1 MNFTK
6 EIVSKSSHISF
17 HTPSHCNTLSSDLL
31 LCDTTELPYSDN
43 LLSPI
48 GIIKDLQNDIAALYH
63 SAACFISTQGAT
75 SSVMSAIYA
84 AKSYGAMLIVGNAHI
99 SVYNAMRLFNI
110 KAYHI
115 DKIDSTT
122 IIPNDV
128 VTVILTSPD
137 YFGNCLPLANICL
150 QLKGQN
156 KYIIVDAAHGGHFI
170 FSDKLPLSA
179 TLYADMVIH
188 SVHKTLPVAT
198 GGSLLLCKD
207 ATFISKIIIARS
219 MLHSSSPSYFV
230 LCSISDAFMEYQK
243 NGKTHYDNIYSAI
256 KHFITMLPSPFTA
269 SNNDDFTRLVVCSPY
284 CGEDVYNTLAI
295 LGIYAEMSYE
305 NKVVFIVNNANYKHL
320 PKLLKAFV
328 LLKDA
333 ILNTYKKPKI
343 NFTSHKEATLLSF
356 GEDFEIVP
364 IKDALHRQLFKEIGF
379 YPPGVPIFYS
389 GHLLQSNDID
399 ILIKYNKILFGLDN
413 STVCVVK

>member
-6 EIVSKSSHISF
+6 EIISKSSHISF

-43 LLSPI
+43 LLSPK
-48 GIIKDLQNDIAALYH
+48 GIINNLQNDLAALYH

-75 SSVMSAIYA
+75 SSVMTAIYA
-84 AKSYGAMLIVGNAHI
+84 TKSFGAMLIVGNAHI
-99 SVYNAMRLFNI
+99 SIYNALRLFQI

-115 DKIDSTT
+115 DELISSTV
-122 IIPNDV
+122 IPNDV
-128 VTVILTSPD
+128 ATVILTSPD
-137 YFGNCLPLANICL
+137 YFGNCLPLDNICSS
-150 QLKGQN
+150 LKIQN

-207 ATFISKIIIARS
+207 ATFISKVAIARS
-219 MLHSSSPSYFV
+219 MLHSSSPSYFI
-230 LCSISDAFMEYQK
+230 LCSLSDAFMDYQK
-243 NGKTHYDNIYSAI
+243 NGKTYYDNLYSAVNSF
-256 KHFITMLPSPFTA
+256 KALLPSPFTA
-269 SNNDDFTRLVVCSPY
+269 INNDDFTRLVVCSPY
-284 CGEDVYNTLAI
+284 IGEEIYNALI
-295 LGIYAEMSYE
+295 SYGIYAEMSYGD
-305 NKVVFIVNNANYKHL
+305 KVVFIVNNNNYSHL
-320 PKLLKAFV
+320 PKLVEVFA
-328 LLKDA
+328 LLKD
-333 ILNTYKKPKI
+333 TFCSFYEKPQI
-343 NFTSHKEATLLSF
+343 DFPSHKEATLLSF
-356 GEDFEIVP
+356 GEDFDIVP
-364 IKDALHRQLFKEIGF
+364 IKNALNCQLYKEIGF

-399 ILIKYNKILFGLDN
+399 ILIKYNKTLFGLDN
-413 STVCVVK
+413 DTVCVVK